1 MEFTTSYYLWII
13 KMAKNNIKIKLLQDS
28 RDIIFAR
35 KYGQIPV
42 LPTEYNVDTPHPDT
56 IQPAGN
62 VMCTAITTCDIAVD
76 QTGVEY
82 DWQELFSR
90 IPSNKDGAD
99 PRDAL
104 KEAIKNGLRPTTN
117 SLRVKH
123 WKSFWRADDGGMDKF
138 DNIRSA
144 IFTAQSPIA
153 LATPWYYNWINKS
166 ILPFGDGFYGY
177 HMYSCEGWTEI
188 NSEPHLIID
197 AWLGR
202 KMYMSRS
209 VCNAVMSTWGSQA
222 WVLATDEITEKQ
234 QKTIMQKIVDALVN
248 VVILLKAQILIK
260 EKPMEPAPVIPQP
273 EEPKLYTV
281 AKSLLGK
288 RLTLDNSVPKNVGCA
303 QALSYILKE
312 AGYAIPKGG
321 ISGTYT
327 LYEWLQKNF
336 LKTDTLEKGNI
347 IISVT
352 GTGNGKIRGH
362 VGVLFENEVIASND
376 SDSGLLDTH
385 WKYENWKAYYQT
397 VGKLRTVIFKPKV

>member
-1 MEFTTSYYLWII
+1 M
-13 KMAKNNIKIKLLQDS
+13 IKLLRDS
-28 RDIIFAR
+28 RDFIFAK
-35 KYGQIPV
+35 KYGQVPV

-76 QTGVEY
+76 QTRVGY

-104 KEAIKNGLRPTTN
+104 KEAVKNGLKRLDN
-117 SLRVKH
+117 GQYDKK
-123 WKSFWRADDGGMDKF
+123 WKSFWRADEGGMDKF

-153 LATPWYYNWINKS
+153 LATPWYYNWMNKS
-166 ILPFGDGFYGY
+166 ILPIGDSFYNY
-177 HMYSCEGWTEI
+177 HMYSCEGWVSGWTEI
-188 NSEPHLIID
+188 NGEPHLIIEP
-197 AWLGR
+197 WLGR
-202 KMYMSRS
+202 KMYISRE
-209 VCNAVMSTWGSQA
+209 VCNKVMSAWGSQA
-222 WVLATDEITEKQ
+222 WVFATDEITEKRD
-234 QKTIMQKIVDALVN
+234 KTIMQKIIDALVN
-248 VVILLKAQILIK
+248 MVILLKAQILIK

-327 LYEWLQKNF
+327 LYGWLQKNF

-362 VGVLFENEVIASND
+362 VGVVLDDEVIASNN
-376 SDSGLLDTH
+376 SKTGLLDTH
-385 WKYENWKAYYQT
+385 WKYENWKAYYTQ
-397 VGKLRTVIFKPKV
+397 VGKLKTVIFKPKIV